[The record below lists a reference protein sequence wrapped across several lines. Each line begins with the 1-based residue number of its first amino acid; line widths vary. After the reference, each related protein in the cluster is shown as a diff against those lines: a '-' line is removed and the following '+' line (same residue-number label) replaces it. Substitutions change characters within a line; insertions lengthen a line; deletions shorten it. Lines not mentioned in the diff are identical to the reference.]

1 MRIPGTVQ
9 GRRRRDAAGPAVP
22 ARTPQPLPPVHQ
34 RIVVGVDG
42 SPASVECAAMGGPVG
57 RPDRRFS
64 AGGHQLGGEF
74 PDEAVTARQQILAVP
89 TGHAVVQT
97 VRSVGAGADRTVQM
111 IGGVSRRRRPLR
123 FD

>member
-64 AGGHQLGGEF
+64 AGGHQLGGRVSPMRLSPHDSRF
-74 PDEAVTARQQILAVP
+74 WPSQRGTPLFKRCDPWVLGP
-89 TGHAVVQT
+89 TG
-97 VRSVGAGADRTVQM
+97 RYR
-111 IGGVSRRRRPLR
+111 
-123 FD
+123 